1 MAVET
6 LDMQAVSRKLA
17 ETSRNP
23 QLFSQGDGVVKDRLH
38 RLLPLL
44 GQLAKRFVRLGGDAD
59 VAVARSRPHCPD
71 DTSCEACRLQIGLQI
86 SVLDRNTHTG

>member
-1 MAVET
+1 MKPGDPVSFLAVPGVLGSVALVAAWIPALCASPCRSQHRLARRAAVAVET

-38 RLLPLL
+38 GVNPKSET
-44 GQLAKRFVRLGGDAD
+44 A
-59 VAVARSRPHCPD
+59 S
-71 DTSCEACRLQIGLQI
+71 
-86 SVLDRNTHTG
+86 